1 MRLLLS
7 WGVGRAC
14 TSLGPNPSALNYP
27 VPRPLEYAVYLYI
40 VEEEQETTKG
50 ENNFNFIAKANSM
63 NGSFYVDVCIQ
74 VYIYI
79 IRHMSKPSIARN
91 RNALK
96 ASQLQQAATSLVD
109 AAIQNAG
116 SRAGSRVFGLACYR
130 LRVCCLELRHNYP
143 ELYV

>member
-1 MRLLLS
+1 MR
-7 WGVGRAC
+7 A
-14 TSLGPNPSALNYP
+14 
-27 VPRPLEYAVYLYI
+27 I
-40 VEEEQETTKG
+40 
-50 ENNFNFIAKANSM
+50 NFIAKANSM
-63 NGSFYVDVCIQ
+63 NGSFYVDVCMK

-79 IRHMSKPSIARN
+79 YIIIHMSKPSIARK